1 MVQSTC
7 SRLSRKHT
15 SNYSRRVP
23 GCQCGCIAV
32 GLYPE
37 QDVSACLSKG
47 ELQYVQL
54 SLDQGSTPQ
63 NLQTLHAHPQRTY
76 IPVTATQCLRLRFR
90 NFRNSFICKS
100 GGISVNI
107 QERTNSQCT
116 PRANVPFS
124 CLFDGQNLNDTKG
137 LGGSSSSKLTPRTF
151 CRVLNDSGDFFIREF
166 SMRVSGQAT
175 K

>member
-76 IPVTATQCLRLRFR
+76 IPVTATQYLRLRFR

-100 GGISVNI
+100 GGISLTFKKEPIHNVLPV
-107 QERTNSQCT
+107 QTFHF
-116 PRANVPFS
+116 RACSMVRISMIRRASGVP
-124 CLFDGQNLNDTKG
+124 LARN
-137 LGGSSSSKLTPRTF
+137 
-151 CRVLNDSGDFFIREF
+151 
-166 SMRVSGQAT
+166 
-175 K
+175 